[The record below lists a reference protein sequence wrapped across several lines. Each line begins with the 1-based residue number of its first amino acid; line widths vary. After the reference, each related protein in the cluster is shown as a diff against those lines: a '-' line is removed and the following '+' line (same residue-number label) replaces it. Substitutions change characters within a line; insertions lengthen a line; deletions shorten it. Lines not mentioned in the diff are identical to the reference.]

1 LREERGSF
9 VKAAKGSG
17 TWPEIAGKREKKKK
31 G

>member
-9 VKAAKGSG
+9 VEAAKSSG
-17 TWPEIAGKREKKKK
+17 TWPKIAEKREKKKK

>member
-9 VKAAKGSG
+9 VEAAKGLG
-17 TWPEIAGKREKKKK
+17 TWPEIAGKRGKKKK

>member
-9 VKAAKGSG
+9 VEAAKSSG
-17 TWPEIAGKREKKKK
+17 IWPEIAKKRGKKKK